1 MPNRYVQRLAGP
13 LIQDLLPLIAGVGV
27 ATAELV
33 ADAATGVM
41 RAGKWRLVE
50 GREYLRI
57 ERK

>member
-1 MPNRYVQRLAGP
+1 MPNRYVQSLAGP
-13 LIQDLLPLIAGVGV
+13 FIQDLLPLIAGVGV

>member
-1 MPNRYVQRLAGP
+1 LAGP

-50 GREYLRI
+50 GIEYLRI